1 MIYADGYSIE
11 QYPNRNY
18 IKITLPPTAKTA
30 ISTLLGARL
39 RKKETLTNDELTVIL
54 VAVKW
59 MYEWRGER
67 REDDG

>member
-39 RKKETLTNDELTVIL
+39 RKETLANDELTVIL

-59 MYEWRGER
+59 MYEWRGE
-67 REDDG
+67 EDE